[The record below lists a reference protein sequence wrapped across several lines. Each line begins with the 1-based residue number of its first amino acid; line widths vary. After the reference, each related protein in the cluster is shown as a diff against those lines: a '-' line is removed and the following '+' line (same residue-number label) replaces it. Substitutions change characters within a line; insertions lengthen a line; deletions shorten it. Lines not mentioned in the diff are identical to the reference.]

1 MELEIN
7 KVITLGND
15 EEYLIIEKVSVNN
28 EDYYYIAEVNP
39 TKTDIKDNYKIVTIY
54 KENDNS
60 FIEEITGED
69 KLKEILPLF
78 LDKFANNS
86 K

>member
-1 MELEIN
+1 MTLEVN
-7 KVITLGND
+7 RVITLGND
-15 EEYLIIEKVSVNN
+15 EKYLIIEKVESN
-28 EDYYYIAEVNP
+28 EKEYYYIAEVNQ
-39 TKTDIKDNYKIVTIY
+39 TQTDIKDNYKIVTTN
-54 KENDNS
+54 KENDEL

-78 LDKFANNS
+78 LEKFSEN

>member
-1 MELEIN
+1 MTLEVN

-15 EEYLIIEKVSVNN
+15 EKYLIIEKVELN
-28 EDYYYIAEVNP
+28 ENEYYYIAEVNQ
-39 TKTDIKDNYKIVTIY
+39 TETDIKDNYKIVTTNNVN
-54 KENDNS
+54 EEL

-78 LDKFANNS
+78 LEKFS
-86 K
+86 KN

>member
-7 KVITLGND
+7 RVITLGND
-15 EEYLIIEKVSVNN
+15 EKYLIIEKIGNN
-28 EDYYYIAEVNP
+28 DKDYYYIAEVNQ
-39 TKTDIKDNYKIVTIY
+39 TETDIKDNYKIITINTVD
-54 KENDNS
+54 NDI
-60 FIEEITGED
+60 FVEEITGED

-78 LDKFANNS
+78 LEKFSEN

>member
-1 MELEIN
+1 MKLEVN
-7 KVITLGND
+7 NVITLGND
-15 EEYLIIEKVSVNN
+15 EKYLIIESVKHDDT
-28 EDYYYIAEVNP
+28 EYYYIAEVNA
-39 TKTDIKDNYKIVTIY
+39 TETDIKDNYKIIIAHNVGEDT
-54 KENDNS
+54 

-78 LDKFANNS
+78 LEKFS

>member
-7 KVITLGND
+7 RVITLGND
-15 EEYLIIEKVSVNN
+15 EKYLIIEKVSSNDK
-28 EDYYYIAEVNP
+28 DYYYIAEVNQ
-39 TKTDIKDNYKIVTIY
+39 TETDIKDNYKIVTTNTVD
-54 KENDNS
+54 NDI

-78 LDKFANNS
+78 LEKFSEN